1 MIVNSSQNIQ
11 SSNPLES
18 ISSRR
23 VTSEFRSSNTDSE
36 DKQAIKEQQ
45 QQDTSIVRQL
55 RARDREVRAHEA
67 AHVAAGGSLVRGGP
81 SFTYQTGPDGRSY
94 AIGGEVQI
102 DASGVANDPQA
113 TLAKSNQ
120 IRAAALAPANP
131 SAQDLRV
138 AANANQLASRARVDI
153 AIQRREEAQLEENQR
168 AVDEVENAREGNTGE
183 GNTIAAEAGADTANN
198 TTATNTGVGIDNFS
212 PSPESA
218 PPVSGVA
225 ASGSA
230 NLQSSDEVAAIN
242 SFLTSTQRVSTSVLF
257 NQFA

>member
-1 MIVNSSQNIQ
+1 MIINSSQNIQ
-11 SSNPLES
+11 SSNPLGS

-23 VTSEFRSSNTDSE
+23 VIGEFRSSNTDSE
-36 DKQAIKEQQ
+36 DKQALKEQQ
-45 QQDTSIVRQL
+45 QQDTSVVRQL

-102 DASGVANDPQA
+102 DASAVANDPQA

-168 AVDEVENAREGNTGE
+168 AVDEVENDAEDGN
-183 GNTIAAEAGADTANN
+183 AADTAIN
-198 TTATNTGVGIDNFS
+198 TTEVGTANFS
-212 PSPESA
+212 PSPESFQ
-218 PPVSGVA
+218 PVSGVA
-225 ASGSA
+225 AGGSA

>member
-1 MIVNSSQNIQ
+1 MIINSSQSIHSN
-11 SSNPLES
+11 NPLGS

-23 VTSEFRSSNTDSE
+23 VIGEFRSSNPDSE
-36 DKQAIKEQQ
+36 DKQALREQQ
-45 QQDTSIVRQL
+45 REEASVVRQL

-102 DASGVANDPQA
+102 DVSAVANDPQA
-113 TLAKSNQ
+113 TLAKSSQ

-138 AANANQLASRARVDI
+138 AANANRLASQARIDI
-153 AIQRREEAQLEENQR
+153 AVQRREEAQLEENQR
-168 AVDEVENAREGNTGE
+168 AVDEIENTGNGNTRAGE
-183 GNTIAAEAGADTANN
+183 TGVNNTISADGEIT
-198 TTATNTGVGIDNFS
+198 NFS
-212 PSPESA
+212 SAAPESA
-218 PPVSGVA
+218 PPPVSSVT

-242 SFLTSTQRVSTSVLF
+242 SFLTTTQRVPTSMLF

>member
-1 MIVNSSQNIQ
+1 MIINNSQNIQ
-11 SSNPLES
+11 SSNPLGS

-23 VTSEFRSSNTDSE
+23 VTNVFRSSNTDSE

-45 QQDTSIVRQL
+45 QQDASVIRQL

-102 DASGVANDPQA
+102 DASAVANDPQA
-113 TLAKSNQ
+113 TLAKSSQ

-168 AVDEVENAREGNTGE
+168 AVDEVANAGNGNPRAGE
-183 GNTIAAEAGADTANN
+183 T
-198 TTATNTGVGIDNFS
+198 GIDNDIGADGGVTNFN

-218 PPVSGVA
+218 PPVSGVV

-242 SFLTSTQRVSTSVLF
+242 SFLTNTQRVSTSVLF